1 MNKNDAT
8 ESDTEALEGSLEPI
22 EYAVKKT
29 DGTPSK
35 PLLKCPKTGK
45 WLKGTGAPA
54 GGGRPK
60 GVKDKITRTMI
71 DMATTTLE
79 ESGER
84 MWRDLSATDPM
95 ACLALISKLLPNADL
110 SDAIQ
115 GNTDGADADRLRDIT
130 VRLVDQLPAS
140 LDYQSPA
147 IEDNSQEDQ

>member
-1 MNKNDAT
+1 MSESKLT
-8 ESDTEALEGSLEPI
+8 ESDTETLEGSLEPI

-29 DGTPSK
+29 DGSPSK
-35 PLLKCPKTGK
+35 PLLKCPTTGK

-60 GVKDKITRTMI
+60 GSKDKITRTMI

-110 SDAIQ
+110 SEAIQ
-115 GNTDGADADRLRDIT
+115 GTGDGANTERLRDIT
-130 VRLVDQLPAS
+130 VRLVDALPAS

-147 IEDNSQEDQ
+147 LEDNSQEDQ